1 MKHLMSGSVRN
12 SEYCFLGTLTK
23 GTLVNLKTQ
32 VRSPVG
38 GESVMHYGSKL
49 TYSLGR
55 TRLTKSL
62 GKQQLQLLSCK

>member
-32 VRSPVG
+32 VRSPIG

-49 TYSLGR
+49 TNSLG
-55 TRLTKSL
+55 
-62 GKQQLQLLSCK
+62 

>member
-49 TYSLGR
+49 ANSLGR
-55 TRLTKSL
+55 TKLTNSL
-62 GKQQLQLLSCK
+62 GKQQYQLSTRT